1 MQHPN
6 GEPLHPN
13 PNPFSWSPAEVSIHW
28 VASWTFHWEWQ
39 GKCEGQSHNLN
50 CTQKKCCDTVTLC
63 LSGTEETSNLQISVP
78 QHLTFHFYAA
88 PFSLEWWSLP
98 SLRHFGTWPWPLETV
113 WMGRPQI
120 PGCQR
125 PQANGSVFRHR
136 LQSFICIPGSN
147 STSEFLSVKLLSS

>member
-50 CTQKKCCDTVTLC
+50 CTQKNMLWHCDTVSFWDGRNEQSPNFCSSTFNLPLLC
-63 LSGTEETSNLQISVP
+63 S
-78 QHLTFHFYAA
+78 
-88 PFSLEWWSLP
+88 PFL
-98 SLRHFGTWPWPLETV
+98 FG
-113 WMGRPQI
+113 MMI
-120 PGCQR
+120 PTI
-125 PQANGSVFRHR
+125 PQAFWDLTVAARDCVDGETT
-136 LQSFICIPGSN
+136 N
-147 STSEFLSVKLLSS
+147 SWLPEASGKWLCFSTQTAIVHLHTRK